1 MCCKLQISTK
11 NQNFDTFKN
20 VSKFSFFSIM
30 KFSRNYH
37 FVFNFEIS
45 IFPNFPGYAILQL
58 WVQSGYRAGG
68 GIRANEIKGFLN
80 IWCNQRRLK
89 PEYEFIERGKP
100 PKAEFSN
107 EPKCCFFAIFGVF
120 LSFGEQVRACKELQ
134 NFQRK
139 NRFEN

>member
-1 MCCKLQISTK
+1 MIFRATAADRDMRDAQRAEGGDEYQKKMFEAAQDFYGTK
-11 NQNFDTFKN
+11 E
-20 VSKFSFFSIM
+20 
-30 KFSRNYH
+30 RNELKMT
-37 FVFNFEIS
+37 V
-45 IFPNFPGYAILQL
+45 AR
-58 WVQSGYRAGG
+58 VQSGYRAGG